1 MFSALLSAA
10 AIAGLAVIFIK
21 AMIDLLAMSGI
32 TLFGSP
38 NEGDSSTA
46 FDPASDMPSLAGKI
60 ILITGGAGDLGREVA
75 IRFARRN
82 PARIYIA
89 DLPRADQG
97 VSVIR
102 DLQEQAPHARFRFLE
117 LDLGSFASI
126 QTAAARFRAAEDRLD
141 ICVLN
146 AGVMRIQPGTTADG
160 YELAFG
166 VNYLGHALLTKLLL
180 PTLLRTAAERFADVR
195 VVVVASQGHRM
206 APHGGIQFDKL
217 ATPCEDLKY
226 YQRYGQSKLACIGF
240 ARELARE
247 YPQLRVAAVH
257 PGRVVTGM
265 AHRLREESLLF
276 RLTAHVAPLFC
287 TSVAAGARNHLWAA
301 TSRDVVS
308 GVYYEPVGVPDRE
321 SEVARDM
328 SLSGRL
334 WEWTA
339 DELRRFDESVVVP
352 AEKEKGDARDA
363 S

>member
-1 MFSALLSAA
+1 MVDILALS
-10 AIAGLAVIFIK
+10 GLT
-21 AMIDLLAMSGI
+21 LLPGHSG
-32 TLFGSP
+32 
-38 NEGDSSTA
+38 GDTA
-46 FDPASDMPSLAGKI
+46 TTFDPASDMPSLAGKI

-97 VSVIR
+97 ASVLR
-102 DLQEQAPHARFRFLE
+102 DLQTQAPHARFRFLE
-117 LDLGSFASI
+117 LDLGSFASV

-146 AGVMRIQPGTTADG
+146 AGVMRILPGTTADG

-166 VNYLGHALLTKLLL
+166 VNYLGHALLVKLLL
-180 PTLLRTAAERFADVR
+180 PTILRTAAERFADVR
-195 VVVVASQGHRM
+195 VVVVASAGHRM
-206 APHGGIQFDKL
+206 APHGGIQFEKL

-226 YQRYGQSKLACIGF
+226 YQRYGQSKVACIGF
-240 ARELARE
+240 ARELARA

-257 PGRVVTGM
+257 PGRIVTGM
-265 AHRLREESLLF
+265 AHRLREESLLL
-276 RLTAHVAPLFC
+276 RLTAPLAPLFC

-308 GVYYEPVGVPDRE
+308 GAYYEPVGVPDRE
-321 SEVARDM
+321 SDVARDM

-339 DELRRFDESVVVP
+339 DELRRFDEVTPPAAV
-352 AEKEKGDARDA
+352 AEKVGAGTAGEGVGIGAD
-363 S
+363 